1 MADGRKICFYYP
13 KSIAK
18 EVKMRYTYKQSL
30 YFVIEK

>member
-1 MADGRKICFYYP
+1 MAGKCFYYP